1 MLYWLRE
8 NQTRISWL
16 IVLAEKTSVRMVK
29 SCSIKAERSILVI
42 SLHKSQ
48 IKVNFCKKKKKIE
61 KRDLKLEN
69 TRKDVKSKTYL
80 QLLWLWALCILY
92 SVHVSLI
99 SQCVLL
105 YLSITPSLALRNM
118 YIAQKYRKP
127 KASKVTKQSIF
138 VMITILHSSYV

>member
-16 IVLAEKTSVRMVK
+16 IVFAEKTSVRMVK

-48 IKVNFCKKKKKIE
+48 IKVNFCKKRIE

-80 QLLWLWALCILY
+80 QLWLWALSILY

-99 SQCVLL
+99 SQCVLV
-105 YLSITPSLALRNM
+105 YLSITPSLALRKM
-118 YIAQKYRKP
+118 YIAHQYRKP

>member
-16 IVLAEKTSVRMVK
+16 IVFAEKTSVRMVK

-48 IKVNFCKKKKKIE
+48 IKVNFCKKKKIE

-80 QLLWLWALCILY
+80 QLLWLWALSILY

-99 SQCVLL
+99 SQCILV
-105 YLSITPSLALRNM
+105 YLSITHSLALRNM

-138 VMITILHSSYV
+138 VIITILHSSYV

>member
-16 IVLAEKTSVRMVK
+16 IVFAEKTSVRMVK

-48 IKVNFCKKKKKIE
+48 IKVNFCKKRIE

-80 QLLWLWALCILY
+80 QLLWLWALSILY

-99 SQCVLL
+99 SQCVLV

>member
-16 IVLAEKTSVRMVK
+16 IVFAEKTSVRMVK

-48 IKVNFCKKKKKIE
+48 IKVNFCKKRIE

-80 QLLWLWALCILY
+80 QLWLWALSILY

-99 SQCVLL
+99 SQCVLV

-118 YIAQKYRKP
+118 YIAQQYRKP